1 MAAISKG
8 PPQIYRRV
16 IDVVVVIINIRAQSS
31 LPEFK
36 RMLYPV
42 LVFRSEVEGEFG
54 LKGGGQVIAPV

>member
-16 IDVVVVIINIRAQSS
+16 IDLVVVIIKVWAQSS

-42 LVFRSEVEGEFG
+42 LVFRSVVEGQFG
-54 LKGGGQVIAPV
+54 LKDGGQVIAPV